1 MYRYLRECIRLEVAF
16 AQNLISLKMDT
27 DDLQWLQ
34 KVVPLAYN
42 ALQTLS
48 RCPAISTPTS
58 QESQISSPKIRRER
72 QTPPSENRRIW
83 VKQESLSRDVAGL
96 FATAFY
102 TSNNPE
108 DFRQRTNMTPQ
119 VFDMLFSWV
128 GEQLNKNSIRQPILP
143 QCRLFVTLV

>member
-1 MYRYLRECIRLEVAF
+1 ME
-16 AQNLISLKMDT
+16 T
-27 DDLQWLQ
+27 DDLKWLQ

-48 RCPAISTPTS
+48 RCPTVSTPTS
-58 QESQISSPKIRRER
+58 QESQISSPKIRKRR
-72 QTPPSENRRIW
+72 QTTRSQNRRIW
-83 VKQESLSRDVAGL
+83 VKPENLSRDVDGL

-102 TSNNPE
+102 TANNPQ

-119 VFDMLFSWV
+119 VFDMLFSLV